1 MPRASDQI
9 SGLELNY
16 KGQMVGKEFTR
27 WPDQLDFS
35 AELAKA
41 RAAKPDAVFAFYP
54 GARRH
59 AVPDPVHRRPGLKG
73 VIPLYTSSVVDE
85 VSLPHQKD
93 LGAGRVR
100 ACRSG
105 ATTWITRPTRRYV
118 ADYKAKHKTYP
129 SAYGAQTYDAVA
141 LIDSAVKAVNGDLA
155 KKDEMRRAMEKADFK
170 SVRGDFKFGKNHV
183 PVQSF
188 YLQAAVKLD
197 DGYAMKTGEQIVAG
211 DVDKYVDKCDMK

>member
-1 MPRASDQI
+1 
-9 SGLELNY
+9 
-16 KGQMVGKEFTR
+16 
-27 WPDQLDFS
+27 
-35 AELAKA
+35 
-41 RAAKPDAVFAFYP
+41 
-54 GARRH
+54 
-59 AVPDPVHRRPGLKG
+59 

-93 LGAGRVR
+93 LALGVFGV
-100 ACRSG
+100 SQWG
-105 ATTWITRPTRRYV
+105 YDMDNPTNKRYV

-141 LIDSAVKAVNGDLA
+141 LIDSGIKAVNGDLS

-188 YLQAAVKLD
+188 YLQSAEKLD
-197 DGYAMKTGEQIVAG
+197 DGYAMKTGEQIVAA

>member
-1 MPRASDQI
+1 VES
-9 SGLELNY
+9 NY
-16 KGQMVGKEFTR
+16 KGQVVGKELTR

-35 AELAKA
+35 AELAKVKA
-41 RAAKPDAVFAFYP
+41 VKPDVVFAFYP
-54 GARRH
+54 GA
-59 AVPDPVHRRPGLKG
+59 AGTQFLTQYIQAGLKG

-93 LGAGRVR
+93 LALGVFGV
-100 ACRSG
+100 SQWG
-105 ATTWITRPTRRYV
+105 YDMDNPINKRYV

-141 LIDSAVKAVNGDLA
+141 LIDSGIKAVNGDLS

-188 YLQAAVKLD
+188 YLQSAEKLD
-197 DGYAMKTGEQIVAG
+197 DGYAMKTGEQIVAPTSTNTSTSAT
-211 DVDKYVDKCDMK
+211 

>member
-1 MPRASDQI
+1 
-9 SGLELNY
+9 
-16 KGQMVGKEFTR
+16 MVGKGFTR
-27 WPDQLDFS
+27 WSGQLNSS

-41 RAAKPDAVFAFYP
+41 RAAKPDAIFAFYP
-54 GARRH
+54 GA
-59 AVPDPVHRRPGLKG
+59 AGTQFLTQYIQAGLKG

-93 LGAGRVR
+93 LALGVFGV
-100 ACRSG
+100 SQWG
-105 ATTWITRPTRRYV
+105 YDMDNPTNKRYV

-141 LIDSAVKAVNGDLA
+141 LIDSAVKAVNGDLS

-188 YLQAAVKLD
+188 YLQAAEKLD